1 MTVSDLLTM
10 LGRQGHEESFGPF
23 LAALGT
29 VASPSLDEDDPH
41 QHYDWVMI
49 RSRGLEVGFADAAY
63 FSGDSKALWR
73 TKGLLLQQLTFYSNG
88 REGVRRYG
96 GELPHG
102 LQWTDTR
109 EQARTRLAAFETGR
123 ASYLTDR
130 WDIGPQR
137 LVLAYAHGGE
147 ALDSV
152 HVKLR
157 IAPLDERLRQQ
168 PTVSASAWFDL
179 FGHAADSSVLCSALS
194 PLDVRARIELDEVES
209 EVQFTE
215 ECGLTLYF
223 DEARRLQTAN
233 NPTGRGKSMVF
244 GAVKFHRARDLD
256 GRQYTGSLPFGL
268 SFEDSPA
275 DLADKIGTKPAKVR
289 DGNRTGHMLWHL
301 GAGSLHVM
309 YSTIENQLFRVMLMA
324 PGFWQEMSELA

>member
-1 MTVSDLLTM
+1 MTASDLLAM
-10 LGRQGHEESFGPF
+10 LGRQGDENSFRP
-23 LAALGT
+23 LLSALGT
-29 VASPSLDEDDPH
+29 VASPGLDEEDPY

-63 FSGDSKALWR
+63 FTGCTQALWR
-73 TKGLLLQQLTFYSNG
+73 TKGLLLQQMTFYNSG
-88 REGVRRYG
+88 RDGMRRYG

-102 LQWTDTR
+102 LQWSDTR
-109 EQARTRLAAFETGR
+109 SQARTRLAAFETAR
-123 ASYLTDR
+123 KSYLTDR

-137 LVLAYAHGGE
+137 LVLAYASDGE
-147 ALDSV
+147 VLDSV

-168 PTVSASAWFDL
+168 PEVTASAWLDL
-179 FGHAADSSVLCSALS
+179 FGHAADSSVLRSALV
-194 PLDVRARIELDEVES
+194 PLNVSARIELDEIES

-223 DEARRLQTAN
+223 DEARRLLTSSHS
-233 NPTGRGKSMVF
+233 TRRDKSMVF
-244 GAVKFHRARDLD
+244 GAVKFHRARDMN

-275 DLADKIGTKPAKVR
+275 NLADKIGTMPVKIR
-289 DGNRTGHMLWHL
+289 DGRETGHMLWHL
-301 GAGSLHVM
+301 GASSLHVM
-309 YSTIENQLFRVMLMA
+309 YSTIENHLFRVMLMA
-324 PGFWQEMSELA
+324 PGFWQDMSEPA